1 MDINVKTIRQ
11 VAVVELDGRIDGR
24 TAAQLQDR
32 ILPLIQQGSKIVL
45 DMTGVTYM
53 SSAGLRLLVLTY
65 RQVSDSD
72 GDLVLAVLSEKI
84 RDTMSITGFL
94 PYFTVYDTVEA
105 ALAALE

>member
-1 MDINVKTIRQ
+1 MDINVTTIKQ
-11 VAVVELDGRIDGR
+11 IAVVRLDGRIDGR
-24 TAAQLQDR
+24 TAAELQDR
-32 ILPLIQQGSKIVL
+32 ILPLIQPGSKIVL
-45 DMTGVTYM
+45 DMTDVTYM

-65 RQVSDSD
+65 RQVADSD

-105 ALAALE
+105 ALAALA

>member
-1 MDINVKTIRQ
+1 MGINVKTIKQ

-24 TAAQLQDR
+24 TAAELQDR
-32 ILPLIQQGSKIVL
+32 ILQLIQPGAKIVL
-45 DMTGVTYM
+45 DMAGVTYM

-65 RQVSDSD
+65 RQVSASE
-72 GDLVLAVLSEKI
+72 GDLVLAVLGEKI